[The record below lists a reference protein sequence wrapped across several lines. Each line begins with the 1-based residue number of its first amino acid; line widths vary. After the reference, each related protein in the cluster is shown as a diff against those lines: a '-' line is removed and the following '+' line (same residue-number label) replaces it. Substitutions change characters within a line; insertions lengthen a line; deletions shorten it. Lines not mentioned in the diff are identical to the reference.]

1 MITIQH
7 YGPLFARLRREK
19 QIKAST
25 IARQIGISEAT
36 YSQIETGRRSVS
48 IERLGRICEEL
59 DLSTVEFVK
68 LWQKQAVI
76 RRKTKRNGRQ
86 QNDKE
91 KIAPNACESICNG

>member
-25 IARQIGISEAT
+25 IARHLGISDAT
-36 YSQIETGRRSVS
+36 YSQIETGRRSAS
-48 IERLGRICEEL
+48 LERVGRICAEL
-59 DLSTVEFVK
+59 NLSTVEFVK

-76 RRKTKRNGRQ
+76 RHKTKNKGRQ

-91 KIAPNACESICNG
+91 KIAKNVG

>member
-1 MITIQH
+1 MIAIQH
-7 YGPLFARLRREK
+7 YGPLLARLRREK

-48 IERLGRICEEL
+48 LERVSRICLEL
-59 DLSTVEFVK
+59 GLSTVDFVK

-76 RRKTKRNGRQ
+76 RHKTERTGRLK
-86 QNDKE
+86 NVKE
-91 KIAPNACESICNG
+91 KIAKNA

>member
-48 IERLGRICEEL
+48 LERLGRICEEL
-59 DLSTVEFVK
+59 SLSTVEFVK

-76 RRKTKRNGRQ
+76 RRKTTKRNGRK
-86 QNDKE
+86 QNVKE
-91 KIAPNACESICNG
+91 KNTKNVG

>member
-25 IARQIGISEAT
+25 IARQLGISEAT

-48 IERLGRICEEL
+48 LERLGRICEEL
-59 DLSTVEFVK
+59 DLSTVDFVK

-76 RRKTKRNGRQ
+76 RSKTKNKGRLK
-86 QNDKE
+86 NVKE
-91 KIAPNACESICNG
+91 KTAPNTCESICNG

>member
-7 YGPLFARLRREK
+7 YGPLLARLRREK
-19 QIKAST
+19 KIKAST

-48 IERLGRICEEL
+48 LERISRICEEL
-59 DLSTVEFVK
+59 NLSAVEFVK

-76 RRKTKRNGRQ
+76 RQKTKRNRRQ
-86 QNDKE
+86 QNVKE
-91 KIAPNACESICNG
+91 KNTKNVG

>member
-7 YGPLFARLRREK
+7 YGPLFARLRREQ

-48 IERLGRICEEL
+48 LERISRICEEL
-59 DLSTVEFVK
+59 NLSAVEFVK

-76 RRKTKRNGRQ
+76 RQKTKRNGRQ
-86 QNDKE
+86 QNVKE
-91 KIAPNACESICNG
+91 KNTKNVG

>member
-1 MITIQH
+1 MIAIQH

-19 QIKAST
+19 QIKAAT

-48 IERLGRICEEL
+48 LERVSRICLEL
-59 DLSTVEFVK
+59 GLSTVDFVK

-76 RRKTKRNGRQ
+76 RRKSKKARR
-86 QNDKE
+86 
-91 KIAPNACESICNG
+91 P

>member
-7 YGPLFARLRREK
+7 YGPLLARLRREK

-48 IERLGRICEEL
+48 LERISRICEEL
-59 DLSTVEFVK
+59 NLSAVEFVK

-76 RRKTKRNGRQ
+76 RQKTKRNRRQ
-86 QNDKE
+86 QNVKE
-91 KIAPNACESICNG
+91 KNTKNVG